1 MDIIRVRSEVVS
13 EGANIPEIGSREYNS
28 IRYPNVLGR
37 TPPWKYTLDRELTL
51 KRNGT
56 WRYSKT
62 RDGKI
67 THPARISLKNDITHC
82 IANGLPLKTK
92 SFEYKPLDR
101 SIYLYGKYVATYEGE
116 GSALESFTIKH
127 IDTRETRYRLRDFG
141 IELISKKGKTYWR
154 IKVGQGYYD
163 YLMQLY
169 GNFETL
175 QKNVKDIFPSVFL
188 EKSIKTEDTE
198 FKTILCELRPEL
210 EYLAFIPGPSSQYSV
225 YPSIRNFSHSSF
237 IFSALAECKEESYP
251 NVFKPT
257 YYYKD
262 WFENSL
268 GYVFDIK
275 DTEHRKF
282 NLGILLQT
290 VLSNCR
296 LVKKLHC
303 DFKKVAGGISNKFV
317 FSIYGYL
324 FTFYLLDKELQIQ
337 MHDELIKYSFH
348 ELNISE
354 YFSKDGVILFPTCK
368 EELLTLLKENTGG
381 RIKVYSAKESS
392 YYIPAE
398 IMNSDTY
405 ITPLLGKKLLLVC

>member
-1 MDIIRVRSEVVS
+1 MDIIGVRSEIVPES
-13 EGANIPEIGSREYNS
+13 ARIPEIGSREYNS
-28 IRYPNVLGR
+28 IRYPNPQGC

-62 RDGKI
+62 DNGGI
-67 THPARISLKNDITHC
+67 THPARISLKNDIMHC
-82 IANGLPLKTK
+82 IANGIPLKTK

-101 SIYLYGKYVATYEGE
+101 SIYLYGKYVATYEGG
-116 GSALESFTIKH
+116 GSTLESFTIRH

-188 EKSIKTEDTE
+188 EKSIKTEDIE

-210 EYLAFIPGPSSQYSV
+210 EYLAFIPRPSSQYSV
-225 YPSIRNFSHSSF
+225 YPRIRNFSHSSF
-237 IFSALAECKEESYP
+237 IFSTLAECKEESYP

-275 DTEHRKF
+275 DNEHRKF
-282 NLGILLQT
+282 NLGVLLQT
-290 VLSNCR
+290 VLSNSR

-303 DFKKVAGGISNKFV
+303 DFRKIAGGISNKFI
-317 FSIYGYL
+317 FSIYDCL
-324 FTFYLLDKELQIQ
+324 FTFDLLNRELQIQ
-337 MHDELIKYSFH
+337 EHDELIKYSFH

-354 YFSKDGVILFPTCK
+354 YFSEDGVILLPACK
-368 EELLTLLKENTGG
+368 EELVALIKEQGYPTIQVYTG
-381 RIKVYSAKESS
+381 RSEKYF
-392 YYIPAE
+392 IPSE
-398 IMNSDTY
+398 ILESDTY